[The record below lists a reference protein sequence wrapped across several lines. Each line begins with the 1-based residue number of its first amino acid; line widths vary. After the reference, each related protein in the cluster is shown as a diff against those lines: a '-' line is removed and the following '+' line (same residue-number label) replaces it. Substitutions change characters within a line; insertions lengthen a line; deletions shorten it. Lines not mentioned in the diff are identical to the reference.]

1 MDSLTQIVLGA
12 AVGELVMGKKMGN
25 RAMVWGAIGGTIP
38 DLDIIANV
46 FMSDIEALAVHRGIS
61 HSLFFAALF
70 PWLLGW
76 ATHRIYDSGF
86 YRTRLF
92 RWTGLVIGLG
102 IFVLIGGVFNLIV
115 GAISGSTNYWMITLS
130 VLIGGLFFFRVY
142 QRQRDGILSQNI
154 GYMDWVKLHFWAI
167 FTHPLL
173 DSCTTYGTQLFQPFS
188 DYRVALN
195 NISVAD
201 PAYTVPFLTLLV
213 GASLLPK
220 GNIWRKVLNTGGI
233 IISCLYILWT
243 FNNKFRVNHI
253 FEENLA
259 KQELVYD
266 RYMTSPTI
274 LNNVLWYCIAEG
286 DDHYYRGF
294 YSFLDPDEIM
304 EIDSLPKNRYL
315 LEGVENERSIRI
327 LTWFSNDYY
336 NTLERDD
343 GRIQYND
350 LRFGAVGTGDGSQN
364 PEEEFVFGF
373 IIDRRNGLEVLES
386 GERPSNTKEAFNAFW
401 DRIKGKQ

>member
-38 DLDIIANV
+38 DLDIIANF

-61 HSLFFAALF
+61 HSLFFSALF

-92 RWTGLVIGLG
+92 RWTGLVIGLA

-115 GAISGSTNYWMITLS
+115 SAISGSTNYWMITLS

-233 IISCLYILWT
+233 IVSCLYILWT

-259 KQELVYD
+259 KQEVVYN

-286 DDHYYRGF
+286 DDYYYRGF
-294 YSFLDPDEIM
+294 YSFLDADDTM
-304 EIDSLPKNRYL
+304 ELDSLPKNRHL
-315 LEGVENERSIRI
+315 LEGVENERPIRI

-343 GRIQYND
+343 GLIQYND
-350 LRFGAVGTGDGSQN
+350 LRFGAVGTGDGSQD

-373 IIDRRNGLEVLES
+373 IIDRSDGLEVLES